1 MAAWSPTG
9 DRDRLIRRHRNA
21 RQRAFFLRYMQQRSI
36 LSGCAVSAAFHAEP
50 YFIIAPQRGE
60 LAAPDATGIEAVHAF
75 GVASTERRPVAKDDL
90 HIPTPS
96 LRRRKPRHLAIR
108 LFVGCVFVCVCV
120 LFFVV
125 VVLLLCVR
133 IGDVAQTRPAM
144 QMLIPATRLTAVHMR
159 DDLRGLAAA
168 QFFTHMYGNQPDHW

>member
-50 YFIIAPQRGE
+50 FFIIEPQRGE

-75 GVASTERRPVAKDDL
+75 GVASTERRPVAKDDH

-96 LRRRKPRHLAIR
+96 LRRRNPRHLAIR
-108 LFVGCVFVCVCV
+108 LTAGRAIVRERVLSSVVAVSLLRVC
-120 LFFVV
+120 FGV
-125 VVLLLCVR
+125 VVLS
-133 IGDVAQTRPAM
+133 
-144 QMLIPATRLTAVHMR
+144 
-159 DDLRGLAAA
+159 
-168 QFFTHMYGNQPDHW
+168 W

>member
-50 YFIIAPQRGE
+50 FYIIEPQRGE
-60 LAAPDATGIEAVHAF
+60 LAAPDATGIAAVPAF
-75 GVASTERRPVAKDDL
+75 GVASPERRPVAKADL

-96 LRRRKPRHLAIR
+96 LRRRQPRHLAIR
-108 LFVGCVFVCVCV
+108 LPAGRAFVRERETTSAVAVTQTRA
-120 LFFVV
+120 
-125 VVLLLCVR
+125 R
-133 IGDVAQTRPAM
+133 IGDVAQTRPAL
-144 QMLIPATRLTAVHMR
+144 QQLLPVIRLIAVHMR
-159 DDLRGLAAA
+159 EELRGLGAA
-168 QFFTHMYGNQPDHW
+168 QF